1 METENPITDIKP
13 VPPQTKM
20 KLPSFLNYKKIK
32 QQKVV
37 QRIKDIKEKA
47 NKELDQITFDDN
59 NLEKVKL
66 SFTKE
71 S

>member
-1 METENPITDIKP
+1 
-13 VPPQTKM
+13 M